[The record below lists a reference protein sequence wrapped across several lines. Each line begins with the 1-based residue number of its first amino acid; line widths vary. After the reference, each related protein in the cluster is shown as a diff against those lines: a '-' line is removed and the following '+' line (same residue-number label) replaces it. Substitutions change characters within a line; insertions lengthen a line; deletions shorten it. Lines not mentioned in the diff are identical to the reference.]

1 MLKNILKF
9 IIFVAFIYF
18 LLLSLQPTRFYMWY
32 PTIQRYPNNNVEIG
46 IIIRDYINKRTPED
60 IKFFKLTDSSPL
72 EAFRDK
78 ISEKQFRRLTT
89 EKDDKYKRFANKITY
104 YQKLFNRARPEQVA
118 PKLIDS
124 LNSNSDD
131 TPSYPSGHAFHVF
144 YAAKLLSQWE
154 PHRKKEWDEIAE
166 RSANIR
172 VIAGLHYPSDI
183 EFAKKLV
190 DNTKL

>member
-1 MLKNILKF
+1 MLKNIFKF
-9 IIFVAFIYF
+9 IIFIFFIYF

-32 PTIQRYPNNNVEIG
+32 PTFQGYPNNNTEIG

-72 EAFRDK
+72 EAFREK
-78 ISEKQFRRLTT
+78 ITNKQYKKLTK
-89 EKDDKYKRFANKITY
+89 EKDAAYKKMANKIIY
-104 YQKLFNRARPEQVA
+104 YQKLYNRARPAQVA
-118 PKLIDS
+118 PHLIDN

-131 TPSYPSGHAFHVF
+131 TPSFPSGHAFHVF

-154 PHRKKEWDEIAE
+154 PHRKKEWHKIAE

-190 DNTKL
+190 YEL